1 MISAILLAAGQSKR
15 MNGDNKLNK
24 KYNKKY
30 LINHIIGTLIKSK
43 VDKIIVVL
51 GFQSS
56 KVRKIT
62 IKNKKINFVYNKNY
76 KSGMASSIKTGLKRV
91 SKKNIGFLIVQA
103 DMPLISKNIINY
115 ICYAIKNNKKEIIA
129 PTYKGKI
136 GNPLGFK
143 ISIIKKLN
151 KIRGDYG
158 AKKMIQKNKIKL
170 ALIKVRSKS
179 ILKNFCLRKIWYLI
193 FLFGNVGK

>member
-15 MNGDNKLNK
+15 MGGDNKLTK

-30 LINHIIGTLIKSK
+30 LINHILDTLIKSK
-43 VDKIIVVL
+43 IEKIIVVL

-62 IKNKKINFVYNKNY
+62 VKNKKINFIYNKNY
-76 KSGMASSIKTGLKRV
+76 KFGISSSIKAGLKRV

-136 GNPLGFK
+136 GNPVGFK

-151 KIRGDYG
+151 KIREDYG

-179 ILKNFCLRKIWYLI
+179 ILKNFNTQKDFLI
-193 FLFGNVGK
+193 NRQQ

>member
-15 MNGDNKLNK
+15 MNGDNKLIK

-76 KSGMASSIKTGLKRV
+76 KSGMASSIKTGLKRI
-91 SKKNIGFLIVQA
+91 SKKSIGFLIVQA
-103 DMPLISKNIINY
+103 DMPLISKKIIDSLY
-115 ICYAIKNNKKEIIA
+115 YAIKNNSKEIVA
-129 PTYKGKI
+129 PIYKRNM
-136 GNPLGFK
+136 GNPIGFK
-143 ISIIKKLN
+143 RSMTRILN
-151 KIRGDYG
+151 KTSGDSG
-158 AKKMIQKNKIKL
+158 AKKMIKRNKKNL
-170 ALIKVRSKS
+170 GLIRVNSKS
-179 ILKNFCLRKIWYLI
+179 IFKDFNTQRD
-193 FLFGNVGK
+193 FLLN

>member
-15 MNGDNKLNK
+15 MNGDNKLIK

-103 DMPLISKNIINY
+103 DMPLISKNIINS
-115 ICYAIKNNKKEIIA
+115 ICYVVKKNRKEIIA
-129 PTYKGKI
+129 PTYKGKM
-136 GNPLGFK
+136 GNPIGFK
-143 ISIIKKLN
+143 YSMVKILN
-151 KIRGDYG
+151 KVKKDSG
-158 AKKMIQKNKIKL
+158 AKKIILRNKKRL
-170 ALIKVRSKS
+170 GLIKVNSKS
-179 ILKNFCLRKIWYLI
+179 IFKDFNTKRDFSI
-193 FLFGNVGK
+193 N